1 MDELSREF
9 MTTAS
14 KMEVTR
20 CSDIEELKKVTLSL
34 IDLVQR
40 QKGMIQ
46 KLMEESLGI
55 DGHNFSF

>member
-1 MDELSREF
+1 MDELAREF
-9 MTTAS
+9 MTRAS
-14 KMEVTR
+14 KMEVENCT
-20 CSDIEELKKVTLSL
+20 DIEELKKVTLAL

-46 KLMEESLGI
+46 KLMEESLGL

>member
-9 MTTAS
+9 MTRAS
-14 KMEVTR
+14 KMEVEN
-20 CSDIEELKKVTLSL
+20 CDDIQELKKVTLAL
-34 IDLVQR
+34 IDLVQK

-46 KLMEESLGI
+46 RLMEESLGL

>member
-1 MDELSREF
+1 
-9 MTTAS
+9 MTRAS
-14 KMEVTR
+14 KMEVEHCT
-20 CSDIEELKKVTLSL
+20 DIEELKKVTLAL

-46 KLMEESLGI
+46 KLMEESLGL

>member
-9 MTTAS
+9 MMRAS
-14 KMEVTR
+14 KMEVEN
-20 CSDIEELKKVTLSL
+20 CNDIQELKKVTLAL
-34 IDLVQR
+34 IDLVQK

-46 KLMEESLGI
+46 RLMEESLGL